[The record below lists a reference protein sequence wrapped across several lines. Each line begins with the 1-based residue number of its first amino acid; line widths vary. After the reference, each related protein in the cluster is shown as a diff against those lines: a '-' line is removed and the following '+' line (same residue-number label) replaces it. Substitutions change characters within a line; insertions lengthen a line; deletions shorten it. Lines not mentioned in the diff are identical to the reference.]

1 MRIALTV
8 NFSPWSRYRG
18 GGQRSTHQL
27 ASALARRGHDVSVVF
42 TKPPWEAIS
51 VPSDLPYQVRWATL
65 FDLTSR
71 RAAPLRP
78 LSALSVARSLRELSR
93 ERALS
98 VVHAQGEEGALAHR
112 AVHCPVVLTAR
123 YPSYPSALLA
133 GGLPPALR
141 AWHLLRDP
149 KYLALAHAARGA
161 ALVCA
166 TSLSSASML
175 ERALDVDSARLRVV
189 PNGVDPTFL
198 ARARRPDAAR
208 GPLLFFGRIE
218 YAKGVDVLLE
228 AFARSSHRERTL
240 CVVGEGDALPRL
252 QRAVR
257 ERALEARVELQ
268 PWQSADALS
277 ERLAGAA
284 LAVLP
289 SREESFGNAMVEA
302 MAAGTP
308 LITTSAGSLP
318 ELVRDGETGVLVP
331 ADDAESLR
339 HAIDSLLA
347 DPARAEA
354 LGRRARAHVEATHCW
369 DAVAAQYEEL
379 YAEAR
384 ASGSSIRVGAGPDL
398 RPAEGEAV

>member
-27 ASALARRGHDVSVVF
+27 ASALARRGHDVTVVF
-42 TKPPWEAIS
+42 TRPPWESIS
-51 VPSDLPYQVRWATL
+51 IPSELPYHVRWAAL

-98 VVHAQGEEGALAHR
+98 VVHSQGEEGALAQR
-112 AVHCPVVLTAR
+112 AARCPVVLTAR
-123 YPSYPSALLA
+123 YPSYPPALLTA
-133 GGLPPALR
+133 GLPRAHR

-149 KYLALAHAARGA
+149 KYLALAHAARAA

-166 TSLSSASML
+166 TSRSSAAMVQ
-175 ERALDVDSARLRVV
+175 RALHVDAARLRVV
-189 PNGVDPTFL
+189 PNGVDPSFL

-228 AFARSSHRERTL
+228 AFARSRHRERTL
-240 CVVGEGDALPRL
+240 CVVGEGDALPGLR
-252 QRAVR
+252 RAIR

-268 PWQSADALS
+268 PWHSAEALS
-277 ERLAGAA
+277 DRLAGAA
-284 LAVLP
+284 VAVLP

-308 LITTSAGSLP
+308 LITTSVGSLP

-347 DPARAEA
+347 DPARAEG
-354 LGRRARAHVEATHCW
+354 LGRSARAHAEAAFCW
-369 DAVAAQYEEL
+369 DAVAQQYEAI
-379 YAEAR
+379 YAEA
-384 ASGSSIRVGAGPDL
+384 AACGNSIRVGAGPEPQ
-398 RPAEGEAV
+398 PAEGDAA